1 MSMETSRPMTRS
13 PVALAKTALRVARE
27 ALPAYAS
34 RFSKHDFTQ
43 HQLFAILV
51 LRQFFKAD
59 YRGIVALL
67 ADLPDLQRTLGLTK
81 VPHYST
87 LCYAEKRLLKG
98 GRSIG
103 CWTPSSPRL
112 TAAA

>member
-1 MSMETSRPMTRS
+1 MEMTRSMTRS
-13 PVALAKTALRVARE
+13 PVALSRTALRVA
-27 ALPAYAS
+27 AGSLPPYAS
-34 RFSKHDFTQ
+34 AFSKHDFTQ

-51 LRQFFKAD
+51 LRQFFKTD

-67 ADLPDLQRTLGLTK
+67 ADLPDLRRTLGLTK

-103 CWTPSSPRL
+103 SWMPSSSRRR
-112 TAAA
+112 AAA

>member
-1 MSMETSRPMTRS
+1 MTRS
-13 PVALAKTALRVARE
+13 PVALAKVALRVAAE
-27 ALPAYAS
+27 ALPPYGS
-34 RFSKHDFTQ
+34 IFSKHDFTQ

-51 LRQFFKAD
+51 LRQFFKTD
-59 YRGIVALL
+59 YRGIAALL
-67 ADLPDLQRTLGLTK
+67 DDLPDLQRTLGLTK

-103 CWTPSSPRL
+103 SWTPLSPRL
-112 TAAA
+112 AAGA